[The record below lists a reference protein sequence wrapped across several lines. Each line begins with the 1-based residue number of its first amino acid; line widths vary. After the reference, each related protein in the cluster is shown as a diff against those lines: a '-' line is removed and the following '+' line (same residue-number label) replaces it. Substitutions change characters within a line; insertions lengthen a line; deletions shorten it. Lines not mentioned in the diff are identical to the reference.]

1 MFSFARSGAMKRIDL
16 TAALALLLSM
26 PVAGLAQEAKPSAAK
41 PQAAT
46 VQPAA
51 KQQVAAVQPAAKP
64 AADGPRRS
72 RANEDARVCLELA
85 TNIEIHKCAEKYR

>member
-1 MFSFARSGAMKRIDL
+1 MKRIGL
-16 TAALALLLSM
+16 TAAFALLFSL
-26 PVAGLAQEAKPSAAK
+26 PVAGQAQGNKPEAAK

-51 KQQVAAVQPAAKP
+51 KQQVAAAQPAAKP